1 MLILVECPVCGE
13 EKEFPADAAV
23 GMRRGCRRC
32 WAVLEIRALVPL
44 EVAKIPLCAED
55 FGI

>member
-1 MLILVECPVCGE
+1 MPNLVECPVCGE

-32 WAVLEIRALVPL
+32 WAVLEIRTLVPL